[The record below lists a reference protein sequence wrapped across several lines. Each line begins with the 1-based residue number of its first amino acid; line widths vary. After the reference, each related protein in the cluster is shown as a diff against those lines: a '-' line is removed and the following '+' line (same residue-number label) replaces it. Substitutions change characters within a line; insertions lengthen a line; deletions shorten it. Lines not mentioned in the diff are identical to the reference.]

1 MKHFDHMHVMSLL
14 GVCLDAGPAPYIIMP
29 YMAHGSLLSYLK
41 RERNSLFL
49 PQDAADELV
58 SKEVRKPI
66 RAILIHCTLPFYH
79 FFILFPFYSVDFHSA
94 EFYSNL
100 PLYSINMCTQG
111 VKIIIAENEASY
123 EMHKTS
129 FS

>member
-1 MKHFDHMHVMSLL
+1 MNTSVSTLSHAGQFDQLEVDKILEESLKMKHFDHMHVMTLL

-58 SKEVRKPI
+58 CIV
-66 RAILIHCTLPFYH
+66 
-79 FFILFPFYSVDFHSA
+79 SVA
-94 EFYSNL
+94 L
-100 PLYSINMCTQG
+100 LQ
-111 VKIIIAENEASY
+111 
-123 EMHKTS
+123 
-129 FS
+129 